1 MSYQLG
7 AKSFFMITNYLKLA
21 SRNLLKRKGYSLLNT
36 GGLAI
41 GIACT
46 ILIFQYVA
54 YERSFDSF
62 PRKADQIVR
71 LRLDSYQQGKLS
83 WKSAT
88 VYPAFGPTMKK
99 DFPEVED
106 FCRLHDA
113 DMLLSNEERNVKF
126 AENKGYYADPSFLAM
141 FNVQL
146 IKGNPKTALNGP
158 DKLLLSEN
166 TAKKYFGNDD
176 PMGKKL
182 VYRDPHFSRTL
193 EVTGVFKEYPSNSH
207 LILHHLVSYSTMGS
221 IGRQFGDTSNA
232 TETSWGWYDFY
243 TYLQLRPGVNL
254 KKFETKFPAFC
265 NRYINSSEW
274 AKANNV
280 VAEIHVLPLRDIHLY
295 SNYNQEAEVNGN
307 GQSVSFLFLVAFLI
321 IAIAWI
327 NYINLATARSL
338 ERAKEVGVRKVAG
351 AIRRDLV
358 VQFMVESFVLNLVAL
373 VVAAIIVFFLT
384 PWFNQLAGRT
394 GSGDLFTSSK
404 YWFVFIGLFVA
415 GSILSGLYP
424 AFVLSGF
431 KPVSVLK
438 GLFKNTAGGYILRK
452 GLIIT
457 QFATSVVLIAGTIIV
472 FQQVNYMRKQS
483 LGVNINQTLV
493 LDGAGS
499 IPDSVYQNTY
509 LPFKTALLTI
519 PGVENVSSSTSVMG
533 KEIYWTNSSKRLTA
547 DAKGSVTLYNIGID
561 YDFVP
566 SFDLRIK
573 AGRNFSKDFPTDSN
587 GVMLNE
593 AAARLLGFE
602 DVTKATN
609 EKLFSAGDTV
619 TVIGVV
625 GNYHHQGLQKAIDPM
640 IFRLVRSARDAY
652 SIKIKTGDV
661 QGTIAA
667 VQKTWNKFFP
677 ADPFNY
683 YFLDELFD
691 QQYKAD
697 QRFGKIFALFAFL
710 AIIIA
715 CFGLLGLSAY
725 NVLQRTKEIGI
736 RKVLGASVPNV
747 LFILSKDFILLVLIA
762 FIIAVP
768 VTWWIMYNWLQDFAY
783 RINIQLWVFGVA
795 GILAILIALL
805 TVSFQA
811 LKAAIAN
818 PVKSLRT
825 E

>member
-1 MSYQLG
+1 
-7 AKSFFMITNYLKLA
+7 MITNYFKLA
-21 SRNLLKRKGYSLLNT
+21 FRNLSKRKGYSLLNIV
-36 GGLAI
+36 GLAI
-41 GIACT
+41 GIACC

-62 PRKADQIVR
+62 PKKAKQIVR

-113 DMLLSNEERNVKF
+113 DLLLLNDEKNVKF
-126 AENKGYYADPSFLAM
+126 LEQKGYYADPSFLRM
-141 FNVQL
+141 FNVHL
-146 IKGNPKTALNGP
+146 VKGNPEHALNGP
-158 DKLLLSEN
+158 NKLLLSES
-166 TAKKYFGNDD
+166 TAKKYFGNDE
-176 PMGKKL
+176 PMGKRL
-182 VYRDPHFSRTL
+182 VLRDANYTRTF
-193 EVTGVFKEYPSNSH
+193 EITGVFKEFPSNSH
-207 LILHHLVSYSTMGS
+207 LIVNHIASYSTLAS
-221 IGRQFGDTSNA
+221 ISRQFGDTTNS

-243 TYLQLRPGVNL
+243 TYLQLKPHTDL
-254 KKFETKFPAFC
+254 EKFESKFPAFC
-265 NRYINSSEW
+265 NHYINSSDW

-307 GQSVSFLFLVAFLI
+307 GQSVSFLFLIAFLI
-321 IAIAWI
+321 IGIAWI

-338 ERAKEVGVRKVAG
+338 ERAREVGVRKVAG
-351 AIRRDLV
+351 AIRRNLV
-358 VQFMVESFVLNLVAL
+358 VQFMVESFLLNFVAL
-373 VVAAIIVFFLT
+373 LVAAIIVFLLT
-384 PWFNQLAGRT
+384 PWFSQLT
-394 GSGDLFTSSK
+394 GNTTSGDIFTSSK
-404 YWFVFIGLFVA
+404 YWLLFAGMFIC

-431 KPVSVLK
+431 KPVAVLK
-438 GLFKNTAGGYILRK
+438 GLFKNTAGGYLLRK

-472 FQQVNYMRKQS
+472 FQQVSYMRRQS

-493 LDGAGS
+493 LDGANS
-499 IPDSVYQNTY
+499 LPDSVYQNVY
-509 LPFKTALLTI
+509 RPFKTALLQQPAIQT
-519 PGVENVSSSTSVMG
+519 VSSSTSVMG
-533 KEIYWTNSSKRLTA
+533 KEIYWTNGTKRLGT
-547 DAKGSVTLYNIGID
+547 DSKGAVTLYNIGID
-561 YDFVP
+561 YDFIP
-566 SFDLRIK
+566 SFELQLK
-573 AGRNFSKDFPTDSN
+573 AGRNFSKDFPTDSSA
-587 GVMLNE
+587 VLLNE
-593 AAARLLGFE
+593 AAARLLGF
-602 DVTKATN
+602 DNFNQAIN

-619 TVIGVV
+619 RLV
-625 GNYHHQGLQKAIDPM
+625 GIVSNYHHQGLQKAIDPM
-640 IFRLVRSARDAY
+640 IFRLVPNAREAY
-652 SIKIKTGDV
+652 SLKIKTSDV
-661 QGTIAA
+661 QGTIAGI
-667 VQKTWNKFFP
+667 QKIWSKFFP
-677 ADPFNY
+677 ADPLNY

-691 QQYKAD
+691 QQYRAD
-697 QRFGKIFALFAFL
+697 QRFGKIFGLFAFL

-736 RKVLGASVPNV
+736 RKVLGASMQNV
-747 LFILSKDFILLVLIA
+747 LYILSRDFILLVLIA
-762 FIIAVP
+762 FIIAIP

-795 GILAILIALL
+795 GLLAILIALL
-805 TVSFQA
+805 TISFQA